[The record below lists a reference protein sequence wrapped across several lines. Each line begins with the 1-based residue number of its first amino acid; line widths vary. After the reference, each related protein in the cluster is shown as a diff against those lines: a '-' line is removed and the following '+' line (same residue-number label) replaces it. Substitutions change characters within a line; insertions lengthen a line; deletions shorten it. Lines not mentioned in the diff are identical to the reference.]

1 MPLASDLFKGK
12 DGVEPVDLLIQ
23 ENNADSGCCGNSLR
37 HGWNDAGTVIAAAE
51 GANVDVI
58 SDGNAERPDFT
69 LTQNYKIGWGDNGE
83 WYNYTRDFAPG
94 TYSAV
99 LGFSWDGR
107 SAQANP
113 FALDLVTSDPTKPEQ
128 TLQRL
133 GEVKVSQT
141 GGWSSNDNVPFMNA
155 DGTAVAEFT
164 LGAKSTVRL
173 TIPGGDIDYLLFY
186 KKQGGPTVT
195 AEAGGIP
202 GITGGVSNV
211 SVNTATKT
219 ITATTTGDA
228 GFIKVTGATKI
239 KSVTL
244 VGTTLTVVYE

>member
-1 MPLASDLFKGK
+1 VGNIGDYYVDVTSANGSASSFPDNDVRVEMTGVALVVEAEDFNFDNGQTVAAANVMPLASDLFKGK
-12 DGVEPVDLLIQ
+12 DGQPGVDLQ
-23 ENNADSGCCGNSLR
+23 VGQSTADGGANGNSLR
-37 HGWNDAGTVIAAAE
+37 QGWKDGDTVNNAPE
-51 GANVDVI
+51 GANADVI

-83 WYNYTRDFAPG
+83 WFNYTRDFAPG

-133 GEVKVSQT
+133 GAVTVSQT

-155 DGTAVAEFT
+155 DGTAVAESPSAPRAPSVSPSLAAT
-164 LGAKSTVRL
+164 STTCSSTRRRAVRR
-173 TIPGGDIDYLLFY
+173 
-186 KKQGGPTVT
+186 
-195 AEAGGIP
+195 
-202 GITGGVSNV
+202 
-211 SVNTATKT
+211 
-219 ITATTTGDA
+219 
-228 GFIKVTGATKI
+228 
-239 KSVTL
+239 
-244 VGTTLTVVYE
+244 